1 MRVMVTGILFLFSYL
16 TMALRRAYVAQK
28 PTHVLRPQYSSR
40 EFLESKRM
48 MVAPPSEED
57 PESYLRETSRKP
69 LFPSRVTLPKSSKV
83 IKSSG
88 VVDPFSD
95 SSSSSKK
102 EKSKDDSNMLSV
114 IMMSLRSLFSAKE
127 WKSDSMRPS
136 RMVKGKVDPASGG
149 MEPFKKAARASEWLN
164 RDKK

>member
-1 MRVMVTGILFLFSYL
+1 MRVMVAGILFLFSYL

-28 PTHVLRPQYSSR
+28 PTHVVSPHYSSR

-69 LFPSRVTLPKSSKV
+69 LFPSRVILPKSSKV
-83 IKSSG
+83 IKSS
-88 VVDPFSD
+88 
-95 SSSSSKK
+95 SKK
-102 EKSKDDSNMLSV
+102 SEKNKDDSNMLSV

-127 WKSDSMRPS
+127 WKSDSMKPS
-136 RMVKGKVDPASGG
+136 RMVKGKVDPESGG
-149 MEPFKKAARASEWLN
+149 MEPFKKAARASEWHK